1 MKNFR
6 TTIVLSTL
14 LLTYPIHSFA
24 AGQNDIF
31 GVWGTVILQGDF
43 RLLSPKLN
51 KFKWSAFNETRT
63 RDDSPRGSRYFQ
75 NLLFGRFGYQLNNN
89 ASIWLGYMHT
99 WTSPLN
105 KSSFE
110 ESRPFQD
117 FIWSQKISTFKF
129 TSRSR
134 MEQRVRESTGNTGYR
149 ARQLLII
156 SHPLPFIDGLSAYI
170 GDEILFYMNR
180 NKFGKKGFSENRA
193 SSGLSYQVTQKS
205 GVDLGYMGQYVDT
218 ISGRN
223 IFTHNIQVTFR
234 HKF

>member
-14 LLTYPIHSFA
+14 LLTHSMPGFA
-24 AGQNDIF
+24 SGQNDIF
-31 GVWGTVILQGDF
+31 GVWGTVRLQGD
-43 RLLSPKLN
+43 LKSLSPDLN
-51 KFKWSAFNETRT
+51 KFKWSVMNQTRT
-63 RDDSPRGSRYFQ
+63 RDDSPSGSRYFQ
-75 NLLFGRFGYQLNNN
+75 NLLFGQFGYQLNNN
-89 ASIWLGYMHT
+89 ASVWLGYAHT

-117 FIWSQKISTFKF
+117 FIWNQKISTFKLA
-129 TSRSR
+129 SRSR

-149 ARQLLII
+149 ARQLLKV
-156 SHPLPFIDGLSAYI
+156 SHPLPFIDDLSAYI

-180 NKFGKKGFSENRA
+180 NKFGKKGFSENRVF
-193 SSGLSYQVTQKS
+193 SGLSYQVTKKS
-205 GVDLGYMGQYVDT
+205 GVDLGYMGQYIDT
-218 ISGRN
+218 ISGKN
-223 IFTHNIQVTFR
+223 IFTHNIEVTFR